1 MKKLV
6 RLAHPD
12 RGLLVASPIG
22 LAGSLREQSVLL
34 FRAVATELAGRSRI
48 GKALRRTAGEG
59 SEGSGLAAAALA
71 EAANPQRASYFLP
84 FLPFL
89 PFLLVPSL

>member
-1 MKKLV
+1 VKKLV

-34 FRAVATELAGRSRI
+34 FRAAATELAGRS
-48 GKALRRTAGEG
+48 
-59 SEGSGLAAAALA
+59 
-71 EAANPQRASYFLP
+71 
-84 FLPFL
+84 
-89 PFLLVPSL
+89 